1 MGFRN
6 KKLVVVIDNT
16 LKMPKGK
23 LAREVM
29 GMGIRTVG
37 MLSTSQLIEW
47 KLNSEKAVVVKT
59 DNIQELMKKLNENK
73 IEYRIFVDAG
83 RTVFNGK
90 ETLTCVGFF
99 CKDNEFDFVE
109 ELKLV

>member
-1 MGFRN
+1 MFRN
-6 KKLVVVIDNT
+6 KKLVVVVDNT

-29 GMGIRTVG
+29 GIGIRTVG
-37 MLSTSQLIEW
+37 MLSSSQLIEW
-47 KLNSEKAVVVKT
+47 KLNAEKAVVLKT
-59 DNIQELMKKLNENK
+59 DYMNDFIRKLVENK

-109 ELKLV
+109 ELKLI